1 MSFWC
6 NSAPFKKKNIFV
18 AQKLSEI
25 ELFKNSVN
33 MDMNKTGKQVF
44 REMADQSVS
53 GLHWCS
59 DSNESEQLSRNE
71 SA

>member
-1 MSFWC
+1 MVELWLGWGFD
-6 NSAPFKKKNIFV
+6 NIFV

-33 MDMNKTGKQVF
+33 MDMNKAGNQVF
-44 REMADQSVS
+44 QEMAVQSVL

-59 DSNESEQLSRNE
+59 DSNESEQLSKNE